1 MKRSVLD
8 EISPSSSASSSAGQ
22 KPATVRRNF
31 LRPLDGFRIQASI
44 GCATSIKL
52 PLYRD
57 WVVRDRSFPPRYIGW
72 R

>member
-1 MKRSVLD
+1 MKRSVLMRLVPLQAPPVLLRQKA
-8 EISPSSSASSSAGQ
+8 SHGPPQFSA
-22 KPATVRRNF
+22 PT
-31 LRPLDGFRIQASI
+31 DGFRIQASI
-44 GCATSIKL
+44 GCAASIKL